1 MTNKTIYLLI
11 GPKGSGKSFI
21 GTLMDQKFGIPFIR
35 VEDWAKKVKKDR
47 HIDNEDYLSDVFSAI
62 EKGIRHS
69 LDTHDRIVFESTG
82 LTPHFDQMFENIKED
97 FSVITIGVHA
107 NHELCL
113 NRVKARDQS
122 IHINV
127 SDEQVNEINKQ
138 VMKKEMRTD
147 FQLMNEDKSV
157 EELVREMKEI
167 II

>member
-47 HIDNEDYLSDVFSAI
+47 KIDNEDYLSDVFSAI
-62 EKGIRHS
+62 ERGIRHS
-69 LDTHDRIVFESTG
+69 LDMHDKIVFESTG
-82 LTPHFDQMFENIKED
+82 LTPYFEQMFKSIKRD
-97 FSVITIGVHA
+97 FSVVTIGVHA

-113 NRVKARDQS
+113 HRVKSRDQS
-122 IHINV
+122 NHINV

-138 VMKKEMRTD
+138 VTNKEMRTD
-147 FQLMNEDKSV
+147 MQLINEGKSV
-157 EELVREMKEI
+157 EELVREMRDILK
-167 II
+167 

>member
-47 HIDNEDYLSDVFSAI
+47 QIDNEDYLSDVFSAI

-69 LDTHDRIVFESTG
+69 LDMNDKIVFESTG
-82 LTPHFDQMFENIKED
+82 LTPHFDRMLENVKED
-97 FSVITIGVHA
+97 FSVVTIGVHA

-113 NRVKARDQS
+113 HRVKSRDQS
-122 IHINV
+122 IHINI

-138 VMKKEMRTD
+138 VKKKEMRTD
-147 FQLMNEDKSV
+147 FQLINEGKSV
-157 EELVREMKEI
+157 EELVSEMREILK
-167 II
+167 

>member
-47 HIDNEDYLSDVFSAI
+47 QIDNEDYLSDVFSAI
-62 EKGIRHS
+62 EKGIRHA
-69 LDTHDRIVFESTG
+69 LDMHDKIVFESTG
-82 LTPHFDQMFENIKED
+82 LTPYFDQMFESINRD
-97 FSVITIGVHA
+97 FSVVTIGVHA
-107 NHELCL
+107 NHERCL
-113 NRVKARDQS
+113 HRVKSRDQS

-138 VMKKEMRTD
+138 VKEKGMRTD
-147 FQLMNEDKSV
+147 FQLINEDKSV
-157 EELVREMKEI
+157 EELVSEMREIMK
-167 II
+167 